1 MLLSAALIVYM
12 LLLRLLLLYVSYWH
26 EDYIMVSQQVII
38 TQL

>member
-1 MLLSAALIVYM
+1 MSLSAALIVYM
-12 LLLRLLLLYVSYWH
+12 LLLLLLYVSYWH